1 MPLVLQRKMFRCT
14 MWLLFGGC
22 MYLNITSVP
31 GLESWTFLQGGTASL
46 ESQAEELKC
55 FTRMLDDLTCFWD
68 DSEKTNSTYK
78 FFYSTDQI
86 IQKSCHTTSYMVLRN
101 TVRHVCVI
109 PAEDILLFQ
118 PFVIELSESFS
129 NVSKIRHVSIDSVVL
144 LDPPSNLT
152 VYLNGNPH
160 QLRISWV
167 PPRNPDINE
176 FLIYEISYWRDK
188 SGQASEKRET
198 VNTKQQHDLQDLKA
212 GIRYMVRLRTKPDGI
227 SFDGFWS
234 PWSETVSAVTP
245 YSSDEINLR
254 CSTSDLQIIT
264 CQWKVNKTE
273 SGALYSLYYQT
284 RKVEWKKCSN
294 QINTTAGDAI
304 AYHCMIATSEV
315 NKTVIIINASYPHRT
330 QTFYKKPFRIENVV
344 RPDPPR
350 IVKIDVSTAG
360 GKLRLF
366 WEPPIRKLLGQM
378 IYQIRYSE
386 ENGSGWKTL
395 LIQKPLHS
403 EVLDLPHSKTY
414 YMQLRAK
421 PNGVTYRGYWSS
433 WSDTFTA
440 TIPGS
445 MHLTAVPLVVGVSL
459 LLVIALFVSH
469 LIFPNVYSNVKKKLW
484 PQIPNLER
492 LLEGYLTDFQ
502 KYSQPLQ
509 PTCDKFVDDELLPS
523 VLEIISEVS
532 ESEGTKRVE
541 KQEDACQK
549 HHFNESS
556 ITKQPRGTSNHETE
570 SSNSSSQNYI
580 FLDLQ
585 DSSSLP
591 EEDINFHKK
600 DESSSLQDSQS
611 RMWPL
616 VPDTKSHKGHIQNDI
631 SWNKQSPSVQ
641 PVNVIGMKRQ
651 HPTSLVSYD
660 DMFHLIGHLNFSA
673 TFDYR
678 SMSATDISNHSYL
691 LLPDLEPAIFSQQC
705 SLAKE

>member
-1 MPLVLQRKMFRCT
+1 MGRCGV
-14 MWLLFGGC
+14 WLLFWGC
-22 MYLNITSVP
+22 VYLNIIRYTSAP
-31 GLESWTFLQGGTASL
+31 GLANWTFLQEGTESL
-46 ESQAEELKC
+46 VSQAEELKC

-68 DSEKTNSTYK
+68 DSEETNLTYK
-78 FFYSTDQI
+78 FFYSIDQR
-86 IQKSCHTTSYMVLRN
+86 IQKPCHTTSYMVLRN
-101 TVRHVCVI
+101 TMRHVCVI

-118 PFVIELSESFS
+118 PFIIKLSESFS
-129 NVSKIRHVSIDSVVL
+129 NASKIRQHVSIDSVVL

-160 QLRISWV
+160 QLGIGWI

-176 FLIYEISYWRDK
+176 FLIYEISYWKDK
-188 SGQASEKRET
+188 SGPASEKI

-234 PWSETVSAVTP
+234 AWSETVSAVTP

-254 CSTSDLQIIT
+254 CSTSDLQFIT
-264 CQWKVNKTE
+264 CQWKVNKME
-273 SGALYSLYYQT
+273 SSALYSLYYQT
-284 RKVEWKKCSN
+284 RKVQWKKCSN
-294 QINTTAGDAI
+294 QKNATTGDAI
-304 AYHCMIATSEV
+304 TYHCMITTSEV
-315 NKTVIIINASYPHRT
+315 NKTVIIINASYPHHT
-330 QTFYKKPFRIENVV
+330 QTFYKKPFRTENVV

-350 IVKIDVSTAG
+350 ILKIDIGTAG
-360 GKLRLF
+360 GKLHLF

-378 IYQIRYSE
+378 VYQIRYSE
-386 ENGSGWKTL
+386 ENGTGWKTL

-414 YMQLRAK
+414 YVQLRAK
-421 PNGVTYRGYWSS
+421 PNGVMYKGYWSS

-440 TIPGS
+440 TIPGP
-445 MHLTAVPLVVGVSL
+445 MNPTAVSLVVGVAL
-459 LLVIALFVSH
+459 LLAIALFVSH
-469 LIFPNVYSNVKKKLW
+469 LIFPNVYSDVKKKLW

-509 PTCDKFVDDELLPS
+509 PTCDKLVDDEFLPS
-523 VLEIISEVS
+523 VLEIISEVNEN
-532 ESEGTKRVE
+532 ESTKCVE

-549 HHFNESS
+549 HHSSESS
-556 ITKQPRGTSNHETE
+556 TPKQHGEMSNHETE
-570 SSNSSSQNYI
+570 SSNNSSQNYI

-591 EEDINFHKK
+591 QEDINFHKSGK
-600 DESSSLQDSQS
+600 TSSLQDSQS

-616 VPDTKSHKGHIQNDI
+616 ALDAKSHKEHIQNDI
-631 SWNKQSPSVQ
+631 NCNKQFSSVQ
-641 PVNVIGMKRQ
+641 PVNITSMKQ
-651 HPTSLVSYD
+651 KHPTSLVSYD
-660 DMFHLIGHLNFSA
+660 DMFHLFGHLHFPA

-691 LLPDLEPAIFSQQC
+691 LLPDLEPAIFSGQC